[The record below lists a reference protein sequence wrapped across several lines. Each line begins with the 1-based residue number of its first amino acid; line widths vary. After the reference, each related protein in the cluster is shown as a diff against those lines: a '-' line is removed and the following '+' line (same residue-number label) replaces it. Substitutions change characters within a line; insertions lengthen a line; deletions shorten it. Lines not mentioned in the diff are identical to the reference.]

1 MAWQGKDKLL
11 HFEITIR
18 PDEGTYKC
26 ALAASARAPTRFA
39 ASSCKPPVAQCHHS
53 CTCLGCL
60 RRGGAFTF
68 SFNIS
73 TSYPHDAPKV
83 KCRTKA
89 RRMHGACAHGSLHLG
104 AHWQLSGI
112 SDDPTCIIYRLRD
125 MRTDG
130 YLLRAPRCTTPT
142 LT

>member
-1 MAWQGKDKLL
+1 MMARQGKDKLL

-26 ALAASARAPTRFA
+26 ALAAFACPSVHGAACSCEAP
-39 ASSCKPPVAQCHHS
+39 VHQCH
-53 CTCLGCL
+53 TAAQGLVPA

-89 RRMHGACAHGSLHLG
+89 RCTPCACAHGN
-104 AHWQLSGI
+104 
-112 SDDPTCIIYRLRD
+112 TY
-125 MRTDG
+125 T
-130 YLLRAPRCTTPT
+130 
-142 LT
+142 